1 MHQQQNPQAYH
12 QQQPLVA
19 QQPQQPY
26 TMVRQQSQTQVLPP
40 YHPNNSPQRR
50 FLSEGELL
58 AARNGTQE
66 LSYNGRAAN
75 TVENIRELASSPQ
88 RGMYLWKDNVSPP
101 GYQNPPQGGVM
112 FQAAGS
118 SEMLNT
124 PGNMGMPGNQ
134 MIGNGGG
141 SNNNLL
147 GRPPPAGQPYNQAMY
162 RSNPTSP
169 TQQLQLAPQPQHPV
183 TSQSALPPRQSNV
196 SNIISNIQA
205 NSANISGYHPA
216 LRGGIQVF
224 PPQIPASPQIKRKQT
239 PTRPM
244 SFVRALEMTDA
255 IEMTPT
261 SGNQQNV
268 QPQLQQVQ
276 PKNGA
281 QPDRGSVYDMNYEIS
296 V

>member
-1 MHQQQNPQAYH
+1 M
-12 QQQPLVA
+12 
-19 QQPQQPY
+19 
-26 TMVRQQSQTQVLPP
+26 
-40 YHPNNSPQRR
+40 
-50 FLSEGELL
+50 
-58 AARNGTQE
+58 
-66 LSYNGRAAN
+66 
-75 TVENIRELASSPQ
+75 
-88 RGMYLWKDNVSPP
+88 WKDNVSPP
-101 GYQNPPQGGVM
+101 GYQNPPQGGAM

-118 SEMLNT
+118 SEMLNAPGT
-124 PGNMGMPGNQ
+124 LAMPGNMPGMPGN
-134 MIGNGGG
+134 MGNGGG

-169 TQQLQLAPQPQHPV
+169 TQQLQLAPQPAQHPV
-183 TSQSALPPRQSNV
+183 TSQSTMPPRQSNV
-196 SNIISNIQA
+196 SNIISNIVA
-205 NSANISGYHPA
+205 NSANNSGYHPA

-268 QPQLQQVQ
+268 QPQLQQMQQVV